1 MPDPMMLVLP
11 PGARDGTIAFGDHEF
26 LPYRAD
32 HRDPASVWL
41 VDMPPEIARHFIHNG
56 GFAMVNSPAP
66 APAGM
71 VRLAHPNGIGCSYGG
86 VSYEPDEEG
95 HVLVPAGAPAELAA
109 HGFVAAGELP
119 LRPRD
124 PREEK
129 IAALERENAELRERL
144 AAIEAKAPPEV
155 FSKGEGLRTAPKAR
169 S

>member
-1 MPDPMMLVLP
+1 MMPDLVTLTLP
-11 PGARDGTIAFGDHEF
+11 PGARDGAISFGDHEF
-26 LPYRAD
+26 LPYRA
-32 HRDPASVWL
+32 PGGPWL
-41 VDMPPEIARHFIHNG
+41 VDMPPEIARHFVHNG
-56 GFAMVNSPAP
+56 GFAMAQAP
-66 APAGM
+66 QPVPAGM
-71 VRLAHPNGIGCSYGG
+71 VRLMHPDRIGCSYGG

-95 HVLVPAGAPAELAA
+95 HVLVPSGAPAELAA

-144 AAIEAKAPPEV
+144 VAIEAKAPSEV